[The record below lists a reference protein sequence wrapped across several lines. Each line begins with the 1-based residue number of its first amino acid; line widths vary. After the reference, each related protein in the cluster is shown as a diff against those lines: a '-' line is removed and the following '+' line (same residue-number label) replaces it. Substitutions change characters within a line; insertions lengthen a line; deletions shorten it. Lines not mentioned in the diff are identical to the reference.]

1 MPCYASIVIPA
12 FNEETT
18 ILDTLNELQ
27 EYLSTYQPPITW
39 EIIIVND
46 GSNDNTLQ
54 VLQRAC
60 EEMPFLRVVDLGGRM
75 GRGMALRKGLA
86 NARGDIIIS
95 LDADLSYAPYHIARM
110 LEAMEEHNADLVL
123 ASAYGAGGTVKNVP
137 INRLLL
143 SRAGNLFLS
152 FMFGGVS
159 TLTCLARAYR
169 RSFIERLDLH
179 STDKDI
185 HLEILYKTRTLGGK
199 IVEVPADLCWR
210 KNKLNKPGT
219 AASVPQ
225 RRSTLTVRRTSSS
238 HLFFALLNRPGI
250 IFWVPGFFLLFIS
263 LIIFIVTVCA
273 VLSQLNEYESVYQ
286 TVRHSMLNATPSWLT
301 MFATFVLGIQFFTI
315 GFITAQNK
323 RNHEELYKTL
333 NSILNH
339 QTDSREN

>member
-1 MPCYASIVIPA
+1 MPCYVSIVIPA
-12 FNEETT
+12 FNEEST
-18 ILDTLNELQ
+18 ILDTIYELK
-27 EYLSTYQPPITW
+27 EYLSTYQSPITW

-54 VLQRAC
+54 VLNHAC
-60 EEMPFLRVVDLGGRM
+60 ENMPFLRVVDLGARM
-75 GRGMALRKGLA
+75 GRGMALRRGLA
-86 NARGDIIIS
+86 SAKGEIVIS

-110 LEAMEEHNADLVL
+110 LEAMEDNNADLVL
-123 ASAYGAGGTVKNVP
+123 ASAYGPGGTVINVP
-137 INRLLL
+137 LNRLLL
-143 SRAGNLFLS
+143 SKAGNLFLS

-169 RSFIERLDLH
+169 RSFIEKLDLH

-210 KNKLNKPGT
+210 KNKINKPG
-219 AASVPQ
+219 AAQAAPK

-250 IFWVPGFFLLFIS
+250 IFWIPGFFLLSIS
-263 LIIFIVTVCA
+263 IIIFAITCYSVS
-273 VLSQLNEYESVYQ
+273 SQLTEYVSLYQ
-286 TVRHSMLNATPSWLT
+286 TIRHSMLNATPSWLT

-333 NSILNH
+333 NYILNQ
-339 QTDSREN
+339 QTDSRKS